1 MSMSAGRSQHWLR
14 RVALVLLW
22 AILLLVATVAAN
34 VVGIHLA
41 DGIEGWQQWLTAH
54 TGHFLAWRLLLY
66 AGTAWGWLWMRRRV
80 LAREPETGTR
90 RYLLRAEISAI
101 VAVAALEIGQFVQ
114 AG

>member
-34 VVGIHLA
+34 VIGIHLA
-41 DGIEGWQQWLTAH
+41 GSIVGWQQWLTAH

-66 AGTAWGWLWMRRRV
+66 AGTAWGWIWMRRRV

-90 RYLLRAEISAI
+90 QRLLRAEIA
-101 VAVAALEIGQFVQ
+101 AVAAVVALEISRFIQ

>member
-1 MSMSAGRSQHWLR
+1 MSAGRSQHWLR

-41 DGIEGWQQWLTAH
+41 GSIEGWQQWLTAH
-54 TGHFLAWRLLLY
+54 TGHFLVWRLWLY
-66 AGTAWGWLWMRRRV
+66 AGTAWGWLRMRRRV
-80 LAREPETGTR
+80 LAREPEAGKR
-90 RYLLRAEISAI
+90 LLRAEISAI

>member
-1 MSMSAGRSQHWLR
+1 MSAGRSQHWLR

-41 DGIEGWQQWLTAH
+41 GGIEGWQQWLTAH

-66 AGTAWGWLWMRRRV
+66 TGTAWGWIWMRRRV
-80 LAREPETGTR
+80 LAREPETGKR
-90 RYLLRAEISAI
+90 LLRAETAAI

>member
-14 RVALVLLW
+14 RAGLVLLW
-22 AILLLVATVAAN
+22 AILLLVATVAVN
-34 VVGIHLA
+34 VVGIHQA
-41 DGIEGWQQWLTAH
+41 GSIEGWQQWLTAH

-66 AGTAWGWLWMRRRV
+66 GGTAWGWLWMRRRV
-80 LAREPETGTR
+80 LAREPEAGKR
-90 RYLLRAEISAI
+90 LLRAEISAI